1 MEYIFVGQSERRVA
15 DPQYEGVHAA
25 AADTD
30 NCSAIAA
37 TRSRPHA
44 TPLRIHSTARFCFP
58 RKRPPDAPYVV
69 ALLFPV
75 STPCFTMA
83 TPVADTSRPKLGV
96 IGGTS
101 LLTSTLFAALT
112 PTPTVTPYGT
122 VTLHTSSSSPLV
134 FLQRHVSTPGG
145 AYTPPH
151 AIAHRAH
158 AAALA
163 AAGVTRVLA
172 VCCVGSLNAEVPPGT
187 LVIPDDYSALYCPPV
202 YLYDDA
208 RAHIVPGLDAPL
220 RDRVLLA
227 IRRWA
232 AGDGVGEGKPDG
244 AASGSGVRVV
254 EAGVYVQT
262 PGPRFETPAEV
273 RMLAAGVGTTAGVV
287 GVVGMTA
294 ANEATVCKE
303 GGLPYVAVCMVD
315 NYANGV
321 GGDKLTEAAFHESV
335 KRNVSVVESVVKA
348 VLQELDAG
356 SVPGVE
362 S

>member
-1 MEYIFVGQSERRVA
+1 
-15 DPQYEGVHAA
+15 
-25 AADTD
+25 
-30 NCSAIAA
+30 
-37 TRSRPHA
+37 
-44 TPLRIHSTARFCFP
+44 
-58 RKRPPDAPYVV
+58 
-69 ALLFPV
+69 
-75 STPCFTMA
+75 MA
-83 TPVADTSRPKLGV
+83 TPVADTPSPKLGV

-101 LLTSTLFAALT
+101 LLTSTLFSALT
-112 PTPTVTPYGT
+112 PTPTVTPHGT
-122 VTLHTSSSSPLV
+122 VTLHTSASSPLV
-134 FLQRHVSTPGG
+134 FLQRHLSAPGG

-208 RAHIVPGLDAPL
+208 RGHIVPGLDAPL
-220 RDRVLLA
+220 RDQVLA
-227 IRRWA
+227 AVRRWA
-232 AGDGVGEGKPDG
+232 AGDGVGVGKPDG
-244 AASGSGVRVV
+244 ASGAGVRVV
-254 EAGVYVQT
+254 ETGVYVQT

-273 RMLAAGVGTTAGVV
+273 RMLAAGVGTAAGVV

-321 GGDKLTEAAFHESV
+321 GGDQLTEAAFHESV

-348 VLQELDAG
+348 VLKELDAG
-356 SVPGVE
+356 SVPGEV

>member
-1 MEYIFVGQSERRVA
+1 
-15 DPQYEGVHAA
+15 
-25 AADTD
+25 
-30 NCSAIAA
+30 
-37 TRSRPHA
+37 
-44 TPLRIHSTARFCFP
+44 
-58 RKRPPDAPYVV
+58 
-69 ALLFPV
+69 
-75 STPCFTMA
+75 MA
-83 TPVADTSRPKLGV
+83 TPAAESPSTLKVGV

-101 LLTSTLFAALT
+101 LLTSTLFSSLT
-112 PTPTVTPYGT
+112 PTPTATPHGT
-122 VTLHTSSSSPLV
+122 VTLHTSPTSRLV
-134 FLQRHVSTPGG
+134 FLQRHVSTPAGN
-145 AYTPPH
+145 YTPPH

-163 AAGVTRVLA
+163 AAGVTHVLA

-202 YLYDDA
+202 YLHDDA

-220 RDRVLLA
+220 RERVLGA
-227 IRRWA
+227 VHRWA
-232 AGDGVGEGKPDG
+232 AAEKGAGGGGVRDG
-244 AASGSGVRVV
+244 AAAGGANGGAGVRVV

-273 RMLAAGVGTTAGVV
+273 RMLAAGVGTASGVV

-303 GGLPYVAVCMVD
+303 AALPYVAVCMVD

-321 GGDKLTEAAFHESV
+321 GGDTLTEAAFHESV

-356 SVPGVE
+356 CVPGGE
-362 S
+362 P

>member
-1 MEYIFVGQSERRVA
+1 MA
-15 DPQYEGVHAA
+15 TP
-25 AADTD
+25 AADT
-30 NCSAIAA
+30 SL
-37 TRSRPHA
+37 T
-44 TPLRIHSTARFCFP
+44 L
-58 RKRPPDAPYVV
+58 KV
-69 ALLFPV
+69 
-75 STPCFTMA
+75 
-83 TPVADTSRPKLGV
+83 GV

-101 LLTSTLFAALT
+101 LLTSTLFSSLT

-122 VTLHTSSSSPLV
+122 VTLHMSPSSRLV
-134 FLQRHVSTPGG
+134 FLQRHMSTPAGS
-145 AYTPPH
+145 YTPPH

-202 YLYDDA
+202 YLHDDA

-220 RDRVLLA
+220 RERVVGA
-227 IRRWA
+227 VRRWA
-232 AGDGVGEGKPDG
+232 AGGEG
-244 AASGSGVRVV
+244 ASGSGVRDGAAADCANSGAGVRVV
-254 EAGVYVQT
+254 DAAVYVQT

-273 RMLAAGVGTTAGVV
+273 RMLAAGVGTASGVV

-321 GGDKLTEAAFHESV
+321 GEDALTEAAFHASV

-348 VLQELDAG
+348 VLQELDADC
-356 SVPGVE
+356 VPGGE

>member
-1 MEYIFVGQSERRVA
+1 
-15 DPQYEGVHAA
+15 
-25 AADTD
+25 
-30 NCSAIAA
+30 
-37 TRSRPHA
+37 
-44 TPLRIHSTARFCFP
+44 
-58 RKRPPDAPYVV
+58 
-69 ALLFPV
+69 
-75 STPCFTMA
+75 MA
-83 TPVADTSRPKLGV
+83 TPVADTPSPKLGV

-101 LLTSTLFAALT
+101 LLSSTLFAALT
-112 PTPTVTPYGT
+112 PTPTVTPHGT
-122 VTLHTSSSSPLV
+122 VTLHTSASSPLV

-202 YLYDDA
+202 YLYDDV

-220 RDRVLLA
+220 RDRVLGA
-227 IRRWA
+227 VRRWA
-232 AGDGVGEGKPDG
+232 AGDGVGGGKPYG
-244 AASGSGVRVV
+244 AVSGAGVRVV
-254 EAGVYVQT
+254 EKGVYVQT

-273 RMLAAGVGTTAGVV
+273 RMLAAGVGTAEGVV

-303 GGLPYVAVCMVD
+303 GGLPYAAVCMVD

-348 VLQELDAG
+348 VLEELDAG
-356 SVPGVE
+356 SMPGVE